1 MNGLPRFWKAQLE
14 ARQVETFKRSEM
26 QGLEQKS
33 KLHEYISLQTDAWKL
48 ESFTRMTFLFKIH
61 FSNTRSATS
70 QRLSGTHM

>member
-33 KLHEYISLQTDAWKL
+33 KLHEYISLQTDAWKQR
-48 ESFTRMTFLFKIH
+48 FQP
-61 FSNTRSATS
+61 ATLLRATVIFRVAQLLHNS
-70 QRLSGTHM
+70 CVT